1 MTLASI
7 LHELE
12 KLPLA
17 DRIFVVEQASAS
29 IKAEE
34 TQSIRA
40 VVDNLS
46 EGYRAGQN
54 LNKSAQLNK
63 EEFTGAAPTTDL
75 ADKVTVGLHL
85 AYERMLEFKRQKNS
99 EVVVMRNGKIMR
111 LKP

>member
-29 IKAEE
+29 IEAEKARG
-34 TQSIRA
+34 IRSA
-40 VVDNLS
+40 VDILF
-46 EGYRAGQN
+46 EDYR
-54 LNKSAQLNK
+54 
-63 EEFTGAAPTTDL
+63 TDHDL
-75 ADKVTVGLHL
+75 AALTQLDEEAFVETAPETAMHDKIMTGLHL

-99 EVVVMRNGKIMR
+99 EVVVMRDGKIAWI
-111 LKP
+111 KP

>member
-1 MTLASI
+1 MNLASI

-29 IKAEE
+29 VEAEKAR
-34 TQSIRA
+34 SICA
-40 VVDNLS
+40 VVDSLP
-46 EGYRAGQN
+46 EDYRASQD
-54 LNKSAQLNK
+54 LAESTPLDK
-63 EEFTGAAPTTDL
+63 EELTETASKTDI
-75 ADKVTVGLHL
+75 ADKLTAGLHL

-99 EVVVMRNGKIMR
+99 EVVIIRNGNIIR

>member
-12 KLPLA
+12 NLPLA

-34 TQSIRA
+34 ARSIRA
-40 VVDNLS
+40 AVDSLS
-46 EGYRAGQN
+46 ENYRTDQDLAE
-54 LNKSAQLNK
+54 STQLDK
-63 EEFTGAAPTTDL
+63 KFVGTSLKTEL
-75 ADKVTVGLHL
+75 ADKLTAGLHL

-99 EVVVMRNGKIMR
+99 EVVVIRDGKIVH